1 MYSGVGGLVV
11 KSCSTLATA
20 WTVACRAPL
29 SMGFPG
35 KNTGVGCHFLLQGIF
50 LTQRW
55 NPGLLHYRQS
65 PYQLSYK
72 GSQSHIHCVTNY
84 PDGSAGKE
92 SACNAG
98 DRGDVGLIIGLG
110 RCPGEGHGMATH
122 CSILVS
128 RIPWT
133 EGPGGLQSDMAE
145 HYYHHY
151 LYHYYLASSSV
162 TQNF

>member
-98 DRGDVGLIIGLG
+98 DRGDAGSTPGWRRSPGKGNGNPFQYFLPEKSHGQRSLVGYSQTWLSIIIIII
-110 RCPGEGHGMATH
+110 C
-122 CSILVS
+122 I
-128 RIPWT
+128 III
-133 EGPGGLQSDMAE
+133 
-145 HYYHHY
+145 
-151 LYHYYLASSSV
+151 
-162 TQNF
+162 

>member
-1 MYSGVGGLVV
+1 MSD
-11 KSCSTLATA
+11 SAA
-20 WTVACRAPL
+20 PWTVACWAPL
-29 SMGFPG
+29 SVGFFRQGYWNGLPFPSPG
-35 KNTGVGCHFLLQGIF
+35 VF

-98 DRGDVGLIIGLG
+98 DRGDAGSTPGWRRSPGKGNGNPFQYFLPEKSHGQRSLVGYSQTWLSIIIIII
-110 RCPGEGHGMATH
+110 C
-122 CSILVS
+122 I
-128 RIPWT
+128 III
-133 EGPGGLQSDMAE
+133 
-145 HYYHHY
+145 
-151 LYHYYLASSSV
+151 
-162 TQNF
+162 